1 MTKGVQIALEIA
13 IKEGHC
19 EDYAGF
25 VSLANSGHSA
35 NLLHR
40 LEDTRSSRDIN
51 ILLQTSADSDIQRYN
66 RLLSIRSRESGAFLS
81 NLDNS
86 EKNSTYFRNAFCYRY
101 GLPVLNFME
110 AKTCP
115 WCLKENALD
124 RHGHHVFSC
133 KTLLGK
139 QRTSYLHNPVR
150 DAVCIMLTEV
160 ARIKS
165 SPIHPVSIGREV
177 TGLLSAKPGC
187 TATQRPAD
195 VYFAHDAAKLNAVD
209 EAGSRVTVT
218 STAIDV
224 KTVIPDLNRKVPDKG
239 VVRSNDPPHPHDLP
253 HLLNAENKAIDGQAY
268 GGNLGGYLASI
279 GIGFGAA
286 AFDTFGAAGPTFN
299 AISNSATFAA
309 TSKASNSHISR
320 SNAMLYS
327 QEANFSFD
335 SGRNDKI
342 PSPPYIPPDIMGLF
356 SNAPRLAEM
365 DGKKMSLPWYQGNY
379 LNKQEQFISTVIS
392 QGVGQCLAE
401 VAALVNGARLSLSV
415 TQVDSRNAVIRRAD
429 TTDRFTNDATFFFNT
444 ARILYGREE
453 IGDEHCAGLPLEN
466 DDGHAASSR
475 EDHRDASDMREKSE
489 TPDDDSSETPRGM
502 IDN

>member
-1 MTKGVQIALEIA
+1 LDIA

-165 SPIHPVSIGREV
+165 SPF
-177 TGLLSAKPGC
+177 T
-187 TATQRPAD
+187 
-195 VYFAHDAAKLNAVD
+195 
-209 EAGSRVTVT
+209 
-218 STAIDV
+218 
-224 KTVIPDLNRKVPDKG
+224 
-239 VVRSNDPPHPHDLP
+239 
-253 HLLNAENKAIDGQAY
+253 
-268 GGNLGGYLASI
+268 
-279 GIGFGAA
+279 
-286 AFDTFGAAGPTFN
+286 
-299 AISNSATFAA
+299 
-309 TSKASNSHISR
+309 
-320 SNAMLYS
+320 LY
-327 QEANFSFD
+327 
-335 SGRNDKI
+335 
-342 PSPPYIPPDIMGLF
+342 P
-356 SNAPRLAEM
+356 
-365 DGKKMSLPWYQGNY
+365 
-379 LNKQEQFISTVIS
+379 
-392 QGVGQCLAE
+392 
-401 VAALVNGARLSLSV
+401 
-415 TQVDSRNAVIRRAD
+415 
-429 TTDRFTNDATFFFNT
+429 
-444 ARILYGREE
+444 
-453 IGDEHCAGLPLEN
+453 
-466 DDGHAASSR
+466 
-475 EDHRDASDMREKSE
+475 
-489 TPDDDSSETPRGM
+489 
-502 IDN
+502 